1 MDIVQESEQIRLI
14 QIQTLYKNTPNILFA
29 SIFSALMLLLV
40 YWQQADKT
48 EVAAWFACLVIVSM
62 IRWATTWRFNKAE
75 VSNETLQQWW
85 LWFTVPSLISVA
97 LWGFA
102 AFYFYMPGGGPYQ
115 AFGIVVPL
123 ALGAGLL
130 VFLSMVKWLFYSS
143 FLLVTI
149 PLMLRMY
156 MEGDFVHSIL
166 GIMILVYIGIFMFFG
181 HSMNSMILSSL
192 KLRFQNE
199 NLVKKL
205 TEEKESAEKANVAKS
220 KFLAAASHDL
230 RQPLHALSLLSS
242 ALCDRIK
249 YPEVKH
255 IVDKI
260 MLAVSALENLFNAL
274 LDISKLD
281 SGVLKPNL
289 SSFRLREIFRKIE
302 NDYRPEADRKG
313 LDFIVTDCENVVVY
327 SDNILLE
334 RTIRNFVSNALRYT
348 DHGTV
353 RLFCEA
359 LSEHLL
365 VTVEDSGIGIQSE
378 SLQTIFDE
386 YVQIGNPER
395 DREKGLGL
403 GLAIVAKISQLL
415 NHKIQVESEPG
426 QGSRFMISIP
436 YGREEDIP
444 REQTTLA
451 RQSEQGFKGMVVLI
465 IDDERSN
472 LEALDAL
479 LRGWQCKVIMADSAD
494 TACASIKSMKL
505 EPDCIL
511 SDYRLRENKTGIEAI
526 HAVSELIGHE
536 VPAVLITG
544 DVAIKEL
551 HEEGADS
558 YHLMHKPVQPARL
571 RALLKHMYHKAST

>member
-1 MDIVQESEQIRLI
+1 MVIVNESEQIRLI

-29 SIFSALMLLLV
+29 SIFSALMLLVV
-40 YWQQADKT
+40 YWGQTNNMAVLGWF
-48 EVAAWFACLVIVSM
+48 VALVLISM
-62 IRWATTWRFNKAE
+62 VRGITTWKFNQIELTPEEIDK
-75 VSNETLQQWW
+75 WW
-85 LWFTVPSLISVA
+85 LWFTVPSIISVA

-102 AFYFYMPGGGPYQ
+102 AYFFYIPGGGQYQ

-130 VFLSMVKWLFYSS
+130 VFLSMAKWLFYSS
-143 FLLVTI
+143 FLLVTL
-149 PLMLRMY
+149 PLMLRMFV
-156 MEGDFVHSIL
+156 EGDFVHVIL
-166 GIMILVYIGIFMFFG
+166 GAMILVYIGIFMVFG
-181 HSMNSMILSSL
+181 HNMNTMIINSL

-205 TEEKESAEKANVAKS
+205 TEEKEYAEKANIAKS

-289 SSFRLREIFRKIE
+289 TSFRLREIFRKIE
-302 NDYRPEADRKG
+302 NDYKPEADRKG
-313 LDFIVTDCENVVVY
+313 IEFVVTDCDNVILY

-348 DHGTV
+348 DNGAV
-353 RLFCEA
+353 KLYCKKLPEY
-359 LSEHLL
+359 LL
-365 VTVEDSGIGIQSE
+365 ITVEDSGIGIHAE

-415 NHKIQVESEPG
+415 NHKINVESEPG
-426 QGSRFMISIP
+426 IGSKFTIKVP

-444 REQTTLA
+444 REYTALT
-451 RQSEQGFKGMVVLI
+451 RQSDQGFKGLVVLI

-526 HAVSELIGHE
+526 HAVSELIGHD

-544 DVAIKEL
+544 DVAIKKL
-551 HEEGADS
+551 HEEGADK

-571 RALLKHMYHKAST
+571 RALLKHMYHKVSG